1 MKVIGLAGNAGSGK
15 STIAR
20 ALSKRRGIK
29 AVDLDKIAWE
39 TYRPRSSTYWRL
51 VTRFGQTILDSEGTI
66 DRSRLSSAA
75 FSSDQALADLNA
87 VVHPAVIDQLR
98 ETMSEEEAQGTRV
111 LLVEGALLAT
121 SPHVDRSLFDSIIWL
136 EASSETRQSRL
147 KAAGRETHFERVLPR
162 PRSPEVMTIDAEGSI
177 AKVVERVATAIETA
191 SIDH

>member
-15 STIAR
+15 STISQ
-20 ALSKRRGIK
+20 ALSRRKGIK
-29 AVDLDKIAWE
+29 AIDLDKAAWE
-39 TYRPRSSTYWRL
+39 SYRPRSATYWRL
-51 VTRFGQTILDSEGTI
+51 VARFGQTILDSEGAI

-87 VVHPAVIDQLR
+87 IVHPAVIDQLR
-98 ETMSEEEAQGTRV
+98 ETMSEEEAQGSHV

-147 KAAGRETHFERVLPR
+147 KAAGRETHIERVLPR
-162 PRSPEVMTIDAEGSI
+162 PRSPKVMTIDAEGSI
-177 AKVVERVATAIETA
+177 SEVVERVACAIETA

>member
-51 VTRFGQTILDSEGTI
+51 VTRFGQTILDSEGAI

-136 EASSETRQSRL
+136 EASSATRQSRL
-147 KAAGRETHFERVLPR
+147 KAAGREAHIERALPR
-162 PRSPEVMTIDAEGSI
+162 PRSPEVTTINAEGSI
-177 AKVVERVATAIETA
+177 AKVVERVAGAIETA
-191 SIDH
+191 SINR

>member
-1 MKVIGLAGNAGSGK
+1 MIGLAGNAGSGK

>member
-1 MKVIGLAGNAGSGK
+1 MIGLAGNAGSGK
-15 STIAR
+15 STISQ
-20 ALSKRRGIK
+20 ALSRRKGIK
-29 AVDLDKIAWE
+29 AIDLDKAAWE
-39 TYRPRSSTYWRL
+39 SYRPRSATYWRL
-51 VTRFGQTILDSEGTI
+51 VARFGQTILDSEGAI

-87 VVHPAVIDQLR
+87 IVHPAVIDQLR
-98 ETMSEEEAQGTRV
+98 ETMSEEEAQGSHV

-147 KAAGRETHFERVLPR
+147 KAAGRETHIERVLPR
-162 PRSPEVMTIDAEGSI
+162 PRSPKVMTIDAEGSI
-177 AKVVERVATAIETA
+177 SEVVERVACAIETA